1 MEIFLNFKEI
11 QSEGLEEILK
21 IRLILE
27 LIILLKKIS
36 KEFKQIWNNNFF
48 AITKIE
54 IKFKFQNFKLL
65 KFENLKFLIH
75 WNS

>member
-36 KEFKQIWNNNFF
+36 KEFKQI
-48 AITKIE
+48 
-54 IKFKFQNFKLL
+54 
-65 KFENLKFLIH
+65 
-75 WNS
+75 